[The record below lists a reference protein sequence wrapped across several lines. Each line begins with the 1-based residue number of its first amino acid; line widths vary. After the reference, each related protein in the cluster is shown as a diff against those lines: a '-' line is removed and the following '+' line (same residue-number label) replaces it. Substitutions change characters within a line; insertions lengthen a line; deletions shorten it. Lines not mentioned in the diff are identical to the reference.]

1 MKPRILLCVL
11 VYVALFGLSIWVATG
26 PVTRSVSEPTVFAMV
41 VSE

>member
-11 VYVALFGLSIWVATG
+11 AYVALFGLSIWVATG
-26 PVTRSVSEPTVFAMV
+26 PVTQAGSEPTVIAMV